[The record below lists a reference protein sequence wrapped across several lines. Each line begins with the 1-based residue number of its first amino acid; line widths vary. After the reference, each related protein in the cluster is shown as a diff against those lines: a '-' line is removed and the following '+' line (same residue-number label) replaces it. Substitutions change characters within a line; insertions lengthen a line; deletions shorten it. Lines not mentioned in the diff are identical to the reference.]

1 MKFRY
6 DIQGI
11 RAIAVLTVFVFH
23 LGFLPNGYLGVD
35 IFFVISGFLITGIL
49 NKEFIN
55 ETYSIKEFYLRR
67 LRRIIPLV
75 LIVNIIALIIGFII
89 MLPDDYENLA
99 QSVVATNFFSNNIL
113 QYITTGNYWDVVNDY
128 KPLMHTWSL
137 GVEEQY
143 YLLFPVIFLFLTKRK
158 NKLFTILLVLT
169 CISLLSFIFTK
180 NEAGAFYL
188 LHNRFFE
195 ISVGG
200 LATLKQQEIKSN
212 KNVANIS
219 LLLLFIIIFLDFGLS
234 NQIKVVLTV
243 ALTCLLILHN
253 TTDSLSNK
261 ILSFKPIVFLGT
273 ISFSIYMWHQLVFAT
288 YRYLFGLE
296 MNFIAGVLF
305 FVIILILSVLSYY
318 FVEDY
323 FRNSKKVSTKNV
335 LIFTISLFL
344 ITTIVSLFIYIKG
357 GIVKDFPILNITTQN
372 AKRGINSEYNDR
384 IYKLSG
390 NFNTSKTKV
399 LIIGDSFGR
408 DWGNIL
414 LESNYKNNV
423 EVKYCF
429 DINNTENANKLV
441 NDADIIFISYLHE
454 YAYSDYLKF
463 IRAYHPKVR
472 VYIIGTKNFGDN
484 SGVFYNNIKGNNYCA
499 QRTNVQKEIIDINNR
514 MKIKYKNSYIDIIGS
529 MQDTNNTLPVFTDD
543 CKLIS
548 QDTRHLTK
556 SGAIYIGKQINLQ
569 KYLEK

>member
-1 MKFRY
+1 
-6 DIQGI
+6 
-11 RAIAVLTVFVFH
+11 
-23 LGFLPNGYLGVD
+23 
-35 IFFVISGFLITGIL
+35 
-49 NKEFIN
+49 
-55 ETYSIKEFYLRR
+55 
-67 LRRIIPLV
+67 
-75 LIVNIIALIIGFII
+75 
-89 MLPDDYENLA
+89 
-99 QSVVATNFFSNNIL
+99 
-113 QYITTGNYWDVVNDY
+113 
-128 KPLMHTWSL
+128 
-137 GVEEQY
+137 
-143 YLLFPVIFLFLTKRK
+143 
-158 NKLFTILLVLT
+158 LVLT

-219 LLLLFIIIFLDFGLS
+219 LLLLFIIIFLDFGL
-234 NQIKVVLTV
+234 TV

-253 TTDSLSNK
+253 TTYSLSNK
-261 ILSFKPIVFLGT
+261 FLSFKPIVFLGT

-390 NFNTSKTKV
+390 NFNTTKTKV

-429 DINNTENANKLV
+429 EINNTENANKLV
-441 NDADIIFISYLHE
+441 SDADIIFISYLHE

-463 IRAYHPKVR
+463 IREYHPKVR
-472 VYIIGTKNFGDN
+472 VYIVGTKNFGDN
-484 SGVFYNNIKGNNYCA
+484 SGVFYNNIKGNNYCG

-514 MKIKYKNSYIDIIGS
+514 MKINYKNSYIDIIGS